1 MIIKSLIFLILI
13 AGIANAEVCNE
24 ELLLS
29 TSWKHERSGDIYT
42 LRSGGKLSC
51 FNKDRHRNECDY
63 VYMSDFRGVPNSWE
77 LVSENAINITFKTG
91 LFRKETVE
99 YSCEYITEDKKL
111 KVGRIFLIQA
121 ELPQN

>member
-1 MIIKSLIFLILI
+1 MIIKSLIFLFLI
-13 AGIANAEVCNE
+13 TGIANAEVCNE

-51 FNKDRHRNECDY
+51 FNQDRHRNECDY

-77 LVSENAINITFKTG
+77 LVSDNAINITFKTG

-99 YSCEYITEDKKL
+99 YRCEYITEDKKL

-121 ELPQN
+121 ALPQN

>member
-1 MIIKSLIFLILI
+1 MIIKSLIFLFLI
-13 AGIANAEVCNE
+13 TGIANAEVCNE

-51 FNKDRHRNECDY
+51 FNQDRHRNECDY

-77 LVSENAINITFKTG
+77 LVSDNAINITFKTG

-121 ELPQN
+121 ALPQN